1 MARTLNNKPV
11 LIPNLWFQPYSSNL
25 FKMDAFLF
33 FTTAYKQLLTAFQA
47 TKHPWWDP
55 YIDSKLSSYLAVKAA
70 SHKVKAP
77 SILRKCPDSFAH
89 FLLAWILWIS
99 ANQITGNWLNDQL
112 QAWIFKAFPRPYDVT
127 QVVFS
132 QYEIQDFTLSPI
144 TDDLSWI
151 VELVKRLPAFGKP
164 SQNLYKDPLHAL
176 FLHFPFIPISLHY
189 FIPLNLSPTSPSE
202 VKSKSQGLALVPN
215 PVLRW
220 FSCLNIIVFKVS

>member
-1 MARTLNNKPV
+1 MARTSNLN
-11 LIPNLWFQPYSSNL
+11 LCWFQTSEFRPHGNNL
-25 FKMDAFLF
+25 FKMRTF
-33 FTTAYKQLLTAFQA
+33 FHNSLQAAANGIPSHKTPMMGSLHRFQA
-47 TKHPWWDP
+47 V
-55 YIDSKLSSYLAVKAA
+55 KLLSCQAT

-112 QAWIFKAFPRPYDVT
+112 QAWIFKAFPRPCDVT

-144 TDDLSWI
+144 TDDLLWI
-151 VELVKRLPAFGKP
+151 VELVKRLPAFAES

-176 FLHFPFIPISLHY
+176 FFHFFPSLPHSPSTCPLPLHQK
-189 FIPLNLSPTSPSE
+189 LSPKARGWPLC
-202 VKSKSQGLALVPN
+202 QILCLGDFLV
-215 PVLRW
+215 
-220 FSCLNIIVFKVS
+220 